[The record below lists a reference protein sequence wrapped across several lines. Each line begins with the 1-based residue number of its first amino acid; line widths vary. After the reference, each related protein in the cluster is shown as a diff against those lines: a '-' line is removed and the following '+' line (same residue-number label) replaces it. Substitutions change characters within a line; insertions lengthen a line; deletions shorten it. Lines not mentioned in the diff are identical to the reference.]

1 MLRAPTGLRPVQ
13 LLDGLAPGSPGS
25 PAGSDVAAMV
35 SQRDLDSAA
44 MARSTLAVSLE
55 AAVPLWIF
63 KWRRA
68 RPEHRIARAQAC
80 AAVVAAHG
88 DAILYKSKRHAPRWP
103 AAHGKP
109 GDDDYQPAVKID
121 GAPGSAEAFNHL
133 AEGIALAAYQPG
145 GITVFGHHWEVD
157 NPPSSA

>member
-1 MLRAPTGLRPVQ
+1 
-13 LLDGLAPGSPGS
+13 
-25 PAGSDVAAMV
+25 MV

-55 AAVPLWIF
+55 AAVPLWII
-63 KWRRA
+63 KWARA

-88 DAILYKSKRHAPRWP
+88 DAILYKSKRHAPRWHE
-103 AAHGKP
+103 AHGKP
-109 GDDDYQPAVKID
+109 GDEDYQPAVKID
-121 GAPGSAEAFNHL
+121 GVPGSAEAFNHL

-145 GITVFGHHWEVD
+145 GITIFGHHWEVGD
-157 NPPSSA
+157 APAPA

>member
-1 MLRAPTGLRPVQ
+1 MPGLQLRRRVPSRSTGPAPFAGIAPV
-13 LLDGLAPGSPGS
+13 
-25 PAGSDVAAMV
+25 V

-55 AAVPLWIF
+55 AAVPLWIL

-88 DAILYKSKRHAPRWP
+88 DAILYRSKPHAPRWH

-109 GDDDYQPAVKID
+109 GDEDYQPAVKID

-133 AEGIALAAYQPG
+133 AEGIAIAAFQPG
-145 GITVFGHHWEVD
+145 GITAFGHHWEVGD
-157 NPPSSA
+157 APTAA